1 MSKRRQYRCVKVV
14 PSQRVLLLWG
24 GVAPH
29 WAKRGG
35 NLYANGWA
43 VRWRSGPWT
52 TVFTLCFAHLSP
64 LLFYGG
70 DFDNLINSIF
80 RFGRTAL
87 PTTNMKKFP
96 VSLQVKIGPGRLSVS
111 ARRLHF
117 NPIFLR
123 SWKKRKKDEWSF
135 SQSWW

>member
-1 MSKRRQYRCVKVV
+1 MLAGISFEQSPKIRTACRQYHLVCCKRASIACESNIHKILLIFQMSKWRQYRSVEVV
-14 PSQRVLLLWG
+14 PPQRILLLWG

-43 VRWRSGPWT
+43 VRWRSGPRT

-64 LLFYGG
+64 VFFGG

-80 RFGRTAL
+80 
-87 PTTNMKKFP
+87 
-96 VSLQVKIGPGRLSVS
+96 GPGVEHADYEKVS
-111 ARRLHF
+111 GF
-117 NPIFLR
+117 P
-123 SWKKRKKDEWSF
+123 
-135 SQSWW
+135 